1 MFREG
6 DAAQCLVS
14 FFEHLSKRSLDHEI
28 IDQLKRIVSTSSFS
42 SDTTTVPVTVTDA
55 RLAREFWVR
64 EEKGSAAG
72 SASPEAGACVSHL
85 VPISR
90 QVSGSKCAAVH
101 AGRTV
106 TRIALARRWHVND
119 VQTAIPAPRQLRI
132 LGQLANWRYWASCI
146 ESGSFAVGCVQ
157 RHTSRG
163 RTALLCAQTKWR
175 TDKVAWTCTPGV
187 PLPNESLLQQVFQSY
202 TNEPPETP

>member
-1 MFREG
+1 MNWN
-6 DAAQCLVS
+6 
-14 FFEHLSKRSLDHEI
+14 SLNHEI
-28 IDQLKRIVSTSSFS
+28 IDQPKRIVSTS
-42 SDTTTVPVTVTDA
+42 DTTTLSLASDTWESNLVLVIAVTVTDA
-55 RLAREFWVR
+55 REVLVK

-72 SASPEAGACVSHL
+72 SASPVAGACVSRH

-106 TRIALARRWHVND
+106 TRIALARRGHVND

-146 ESGSFAVGCVQ
+146 ESLVGQLRC
-157 RHTSRG
+157 G
-163 RTALLCAQTKWR
+163 LCAKTYISRSYGIVMR
-175 TDKVAWTCTPGV
+175 TDKVA
-187 PLPNESLLQQVFQSY
+187 
-202 TNEPPETP
+202 

>member
-6 DAAQCLVS
+6 NAAQCLVS
-14 FFEHLSKRSLDHEI
+14 FFKHLSKRSLNHEI
-28 IDQLKRIVSTSSFS
+28 IDQLKRIVSVTVST

-55 RLAREFWVR
+55 REFWVR
-64 EEKGSAAG
+64 EEKGPAAG
-72 SASPEAGACVSHL
+72 SASPEAGACVSRH

-132 LGQLANWRYWASCI
+132 LGHCDRHRLANWSYWASC
-146 ESGSFAVGCVQ
+146 
-157 RHTSRG
+157 T
-163 RTALLCAQTKWR
+163 
-175 TDKVAWTCTPGV
+175 
-187 PLPNESLLQQVFQSY
+187 
-202 TNEPPETP
+202 